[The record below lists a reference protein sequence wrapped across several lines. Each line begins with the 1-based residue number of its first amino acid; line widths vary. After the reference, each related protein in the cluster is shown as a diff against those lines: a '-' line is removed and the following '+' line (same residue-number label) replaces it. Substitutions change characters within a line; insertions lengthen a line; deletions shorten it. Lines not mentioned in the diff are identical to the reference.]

1 VDALRIDFE
10 GLEWQAFAPGGRH
23 KLAERA
29 GKRIRLAEFSDAF
42 VEGDWC
48 ERGHVGYVLGGTLEI
63 VFEGR
68 TERFGSGEGFVIRGN
83 GAEKHKARSL
93 GPVARLLLVEDI

>member
-10 GLEWQAFAPGGRH
+10 GLEWQVFAPGGRH

-42 VEGDWC
+42 LEGDWC
-48 ERGHVGYVLGGTLEI
+48 ERGHVGYVLEGKLEI
-63 VFEGR
+63 AFEGR
-68 TERFGSGEGFVIRGN
+68 TERFGPGEGFVIRGN
-83 GAEKHKARSL
+83 GVERHKARSL

>member
-1 VDALRIDFE
+1 MDALRVDFE

-42 VEGDWC
+42 LESDWC
-48 ERGHVGYVLGGTLEI
+48 ERGHVGYVLEGKLEI
-63 VFEGR
+63 AFEGR
-68 TERFGSGEGFVIRGN
+68 TERFGRGDGFVIRGN